1 MERNANYALVGLAAI
16 LLLIGLIVFSL
27 WLATFK
33 FGQTYDDYDIV
44 FKGPINGLSQG
55 GEVRFNGIK
64 VGEVTSIS
72 LDTVDPT
79 LVIARARVTSGV
91 PIRADSYATLEP
103 QGITGLNYVQIT
115 AGTPSLQPLL
125 KDTVPR
131 KSVPRI
137 RSEPSALNDLLDG
150 GGNVLARADEAL
162 DRINRILSDQN
173 IERLTATLDDIQ
185 AVTAEL
191 RDRKSIIADA
201 ERAVEGVNE
210 AARQISELARS
221 SNALMSGDGRRSM
234 ARLADA
240 ARDLSTIIDKL
251 ESPMGNFAT
260 SGLPQIT
267 STIASL
273 QQTVDNLDR
282 LLDQVQQNP
291 QGLLARPPAQ
301 EIEVKP

>member
-16 LLLIGLIVFSL
+16 LLLIGLIVFSV
-27 WLATFK
+27 WLAAFK
-33 FGQTYDDYDIV
+33 FGQTYDHYDIV

-72 LDTVDPT
+72 LDTVDPS
-79 LVIARARVTSGV
+79 LVIARARVTSSV

-103 QGITGLNYVQIT
+103 QGITGVNYVQIT
-115 AGTPSLQPLL
+115 AGTPSLQLL

-137 RSEPSALNDLLDG
+137 RSEPSTLSDLLDG
-150 GGNVLARADEAL
+150 GGNVLALADETL
-162 DRINRILSDQN
+162 DRINRILSDEN
-173 IERLTATLDDIQ
+173 IVHLSATLEDIQ
-185 AVTAEL
+185 AITAEL

-210 AARQISELARS
+210 AARQISELAKS
-221 SNALMSGDGRRSM
+221 SSALMSGDGRRSM
-234 ARLADA
+234 AKLADA
-240 ARDLSTIIDKL
+240 AGDLSTIIDKL

-282 LLDQVQQNP
+282 LLDEVEQNP